1 MTAGAPDGQAG
12 MRRAVQ
18 EEGGLTLSG
27 QRPTIRLVADLVCP
41 WCCIAFARV
50 QRLLATRPA
59 ELVWHPFL
67 LNPHLPTAGVARAYY
82 LERKFGSVSQAKSA
96 YRRIAEAGA
105 SEGIRFSFAAIG
117 IQPNTV
123 LAHGLVLR
131 ASACGRLAPTG
142 SALFKA
148 FFEEGADIGDPEVLG
163 GIARRL
169 DLPVDAGALAGDQD
183 LPGRVAQAHEE
194 AYALGINGVPVCLF
208 GDDHMIAGA
217 QPIEALAALLDLQR
231 YRSGGAGL

>member
-18 EEGGLTLSG
+18 EEGGLTRSG
-27 QRPTIRLVADLVCP
+27 PLPTIRLVADLVCP
-41 WCCIAFARV
+41 WCYIAFARV

-67 LNPHLPTAGVARAYY
+67 LNPHLPPGGVARSYY

-105 SEGIRFSFAAIG
+105 GEGIRFSFATIG
-117 IQPNTV
+117 TQPNTV

-131 ASACGRLAPTG
+131 AAACGSLAPTV

-148 FFEEGADIGDPEVLG
+148 FFEEGADIGDPEALD
-163 GIARRL
+163 GIAKRL
-169 DLPVDAGALAGDQD
+169 GLPVEAGSLADDQD
-183 LPGRVAQAHEE
+183 LLGRVAQAHEQ

-208 GDDHMIAGA
+208 GDDHVIAGA
-217 QPIEALAALLDLQR
+217 QPTEALVALLDLQR